1 MTQLGLVAI
10 LWCGLWL
17 PPLRHGL
24 ESDMTLHMTVQ
35 LPLLAAAGVLIAPV
49 VGRREPRWLADADW
63 LGIPGLVLV
72 LFSTSYWM
80 LPVALDGALS
90 DWRMEVAKFVSLP
103 LAVGLP
109 LGLSWQRMPPLGRA
123 FVIANVIS
131 KLGAV
136 GGLFLAAPVRVCAY
150 YRLDQQVEAGWAL
163 IGLATALASVVFLAA
178 FCGWPW
184 IVPAGSGNGP
194 RRKVPISTPPPPTP
208 SCPQLPPLLR
218 HVLSL

>member
-1 MTQLGLVAI
+1 MMRLGLVAV

-17 PPLRHGL
+17 PPLRNAL
-24 ESDMTLHMTVQ
+24 ESDMPLHMTVQ
-35 LPLLAAAGVLIAPV
+35 LPLLAATGVLMVPAV
-49 VGRREPRWLADADW
+49 CRRELRWLADADW

-80 LPVALDGALS
+80 LPVALDSAFS
-90 DWRMEVAKFVSLP
+90 DWRIEAAKFVSLP

-150 YRLDQQVEAGWAL
+150 YPLDQQVKAGGEL
-163 IGLATALASVVFLAA
+163 IGIATALAFSRVPCFALRVVLDCAGQIRRSSFTAPTGGRRRYTLLATA
-178 FCGWPW
+178 
-184 IVPAGSGNGP
+184 VAKQSG
-194 RRKVPISTPPPPTP
+194 
-208 SCPQLPPLLR
+208 
-218 HVLSL
+218 